1 MLILL
6 VTARTVCNNRYYQ
19 LIAVHTRGTGTLKES
34 WELLVLMKSN
44 SVSDII
50 IPLDNAIFGTE
61 SHLKE
66 IHSH

>member
-44 SVSDII
+44 SVSDI
-50 IPLDNAIFGTE
+50 L
-61 SHLKE
+61 
-66 IHSH
+66 